1 MKTDL
6 EKIERLI
13 GSLGLDV
20 KIHTKENKIEMAI
33 YDYDKLLC
41 SAYFNLDG
49 SLITCD
55 LLVIIEPDGKRLIK
69 PLTSKSKYDIMLV

>member
-13 GSLGLDV
+13 SCLGLSV
-20 KIHTKENKIEMAI
+20 EIHTKENKTEMAI
-33 YDYDKLLC
+33 YDYDKLLG

-55 LLVIIEPDGKRLIK
+55 LLVIIEPDGKRLIM
-69 PLTSKSKYDIMLV
+69 PLTNKSKYDIMLV